1 MSLNIY
7 PEEVHKAE
15 LGDPAYYPEIDQYCD
30 EIHDACKGL
39 GTDERALIDILG
51 TKNAVERSLIAFRY
65 PQMHSK
71 KLKDLMKKETSGDF
85 GFATQLLALP
95 CIEAEAKIIRK
106 ATKGLG
112 TNEKLLYS
120 VICGRSNMEMDIL
133 KKAFFSQYNKDLI
146 SVTSSEV
153 SGDLKK
159 LLVACLQGMEETFD
173 PTYHTDSKAKE
184 DAYDFYKKG
193 VGKKFGTDE
202 AALFE
207 IICKSPPEYLK
218 MIDAAYVSERN
229 VNLEKALVKCLRG
242 KAEAAAVFHLNM
254 KLKPYE
260 TIATLI
266 KSTCAGMG
274 TDELGL
280 TCAVIRYQHVL
291 QQVTMAH
298 IDLFGKTVGDRIVK
312 ETSGDFEKLLLE
324 IVRVA
329 WPDTPAS

>member
-30 EIHDACKGL
+30 KIHRACKGF
-39 GTDERALIDILG
+39 GTDEKALIAILG

-71 KLKDLMKKETSGDF
+71 KLKDLMKKENSGDF

-95 CIEAEAKIIRK
+95 SIEAEAKIIRK

-112 TNEKLLYS
+112 TNDKLLYS
-120 VICGRSNMEMDIL
+120 VLCGRSNEEMNIL
-133 KKAFFSQYNKDLI
+133 KKTYFTQYSKDLI
-146 SVTSSEV
+146 SLVSSEV
-153 SGDLKK
+153 GGDLKK
-159 LLVACLQGMEETFD
+159 LLVACLQGIEEVFD
-173 PTYHTDSKAKE
+173 PAYHTESKAKE
-184 DAYDFYKKG
+184 DAHDFYKKG
-193 VGKKFGTDE
+193 VGKTFGTDE

-207 IICKSPPEYLK
+207 IICKAPPEYLK
-218 MIDAAYVSERN
+218 MIDTAYVSARN
-229 VNLEKALVKCLRG
+229 VNLEHALLKCLKG

-266 KSTCAGMG
+266 KSTCAGLG

-298 IDLFGKTVGDRIVK
+298 IDLFGKTIGDRIVK
-312 ETSGDFEKLLLE
+312 ETRGDFKKLLLE
-324 IVRVA
+324 VVRVA